1 MISGKRPSIAG
12 HRLLRA
18 FLRKCG
24 ACGGGPPP
32 RQPPWPGCGGGLV
45 WLQVDWPACGGGLVW
60 LQAPRPGCGGGRPAL
75 QAAWAGCAGGRPT
88 HFQVLRA
95 WTIRCSAYRARRR
108 TAVARRRFA
117 DRRRPGG
124 AGRGGRRGCGGL
136 DRGSGPTTRAFVYR
150 LRATARCWRR
160 NLWQRFLVQ
169 GTSAKRGAQLYSR
182 PRGGGSCVA

>member
-45 WLQVDWPACGGGLVW
+45 WLQVDWPGCGGGLVW
-60 LQAPRPGCGGGRPAL
+60 LQVDWPSCGGGRPAL
-75 QAAWAGCAGGRPT
+75 QAPWPGCAGGRPT
-88 HFQVLRA
+88 HFQILSA
-95 WTIRCSAYRARRR
+95 WTIRCSAYRARCRR
-108 TAVARRRFA
+108 AEARRRFA
-117 DRRRPGG
+117 DRRRPGAVASGGG
-124 AGRGGRRGCGGL
+124 ADPAGL
-136 DRGSGPTTRAFVYR
+136 IEDRGLQRKLLFFGFGACSGG
-150 LRATARCWRR
+150 RR